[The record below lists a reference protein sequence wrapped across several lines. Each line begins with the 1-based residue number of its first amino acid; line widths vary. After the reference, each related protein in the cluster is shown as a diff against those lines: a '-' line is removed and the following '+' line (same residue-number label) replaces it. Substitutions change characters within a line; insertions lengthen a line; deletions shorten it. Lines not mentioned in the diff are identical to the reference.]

1 MRDTLDNLVQS
12 NKIVILGI
20 CVGMQMLTKY
30 SEEGYRP
37 GLGWLDAEVKKFNQE
52 INNHKLSV
60 PHMGWNNIIPKKI
73 YKFSLLQLIF
83 SVLSFIILLVGYI
96 FSDFSIINVYE
107 NSHTTKPLFYK
118 ISGTWGNH
126 EGSLLLWINILVIF
140 SFLFLLLNK
149 KKNKNF
155 KILTLIFQNLL
166 ISVFFI
172 FLITNSNP
180 FAPIFPIPNEGMG
193 LNPILQDPAL
203 AIHPPLLYIGFVGSS
218 IYFSAALASLIS
230 KIESKSFARIIKP
243 WVSVSWFFQ
252 TVGILAGSIWA
263 YYELGWGGYWF
274 WDPVEN
280 SSLMPWFLMTALLH
294 SVLVLE
300 RRIGL
305 YSWVIVLSILTFTM
319 SVVGTFLVRSGILNS
334 VHTFANDPSRGLFI
348 LTFLIL
354 MVFSSIFIFF
364 KYAPA
369 ENKNYRIFSKEFFIL
384 INNWFMIFFLAV
396 VLIGT
401 LYPVF
406 LDTLTE
412 KKISV
417 GPPYYNFILAPFLI
431 PLLFLMTH
439 GPKHKWISSEAKNF
453 FNKILFFSV
462 FLFLIIF
469 FVTTESNLL
478 VNLVLLVS
486 IYLITQSIF
495 DFYENFK
502 NNNTNLSRIISHF
515 GFGLLIFFISIN
527 HIFSVESSFNITPGE
542 KKDIKN
548 YVIKFENLETLSGN
562 NYKSVVGHFEILN
575 KKRLIKEN
583 LKPEIRVYN
592 QPKTITYEASIKSN
606 LFSDT
611 YLTMSNISDTDIF
624 NIKFQKKPFMNFIW
638 LSVLLIAFGG
648 ILKFF
653 SKKKEI

>member
-1 MRDTLDNLVQS
+1 MLS
-12 NKIVILGI
+12 NLGI
-20 CVGMQMLTKY
+20 IFSTIAFLTTLFLIHF
-30 SEEGYRP
+30 SF
-37 GLGWLDAEVKKFNQE
+37 AELKISGDK
-52 INNHKLSV
+52 IT
-60 PHMGWNNIIPKKI
+60 KKI
-73 YKFSLLQLIF
+73 YKLSLVQLIF
-83 SVLSFIILLVGYI
+83 SISSFSILLIGYLL
-96 FSDFSIINVYE
+96 SDFSMINVYE

-126 EGSLLLWINILVIF
+126 EGSMLLWINILVIF

-406 LDTLTE
+406 LDTLTG

-548 YVIKFENLETLSGN
+548 YVVKFENLETLSGN

>member
-1 MRDTLDNLVQS
+1 MLS
-12 NKIVILGI
+12 NLGI
-20 CVGMQMLTKY
+20 IFSTIAFLTTLFLIHF
-30 SEEGYRP
+30 SF
-37 GLGWLDAEVKKFNQE
+37 AELKISGDK
-52 INNHKLSV
+52 IT
-60 PHMGWNNIIPKKI
+60 KKI
-73 YKFSLLQLIF
+73 YKLSLVQLIF
-83 SVLSFIILLVGYI
+83 SISSFSILLIGYLL
-96 FSDFSIINVYE
+96 SDFSMINVYE

-126 EGSLLLWINILVIF
+126 EGSMLLWINILVIF

-406 LDTLTE
+406 LDTLTG

-417 GPPYYNFILAPFLI
+417 GPPYYNFILSPFLI

-439 GPKHKWISSEAKNF
+439 GPKHKWISSEAKKF
-453 FNKILFFSV
+453 FNTILFFSV

>member
-1 MRDTLDNLVQS
+1 MLS
-12 NKIVILGI
+12 NLGI
-20 CVGMQMLTKY
+20 IFSTIAFLTTLFLIHF
-30 SEEGYRP
+30 SF
-37 GLGWLDAEVKKFNQE
+37 AELKISGDK
-52 INNHKLSV
+52 IT
-60 PHMGWNNIIPKKI
+60 KKI
-73 YKFSLLQLIF
+73 YKLSLVQLIF
-83 SVLSFIILLVGYI
+83 SISSFLILLIGYLL
-96 FSDFSIINVYE
+96 SDFSMINVYE

-126 EGSLLLWINILVIF
+126 EGSMLLWINILVIF

-431 PLLFLMTH
+431 PLLFLMIH

-548 YVIKFENLETLSGN
+548 YVIKFENLETLPGN